1 MKSGFCESENQIGSE
16 SLQVSEVSHK
26 SWKFAIR
33 SIIKRLPTI
42 CNYKALT
49 YKKTSKPV
57 SLPYISLKVYIN
69 LGILLIANK
78 LLVLDCSDERS
89 LL

>member
-1 MKSGFCESENQIGSE
+1 MKSLIVFDYQKLSF
-16 SLQVSEVSHK
+16 LVSYPFS
-26 SWKFAIR
+26 F
-33 SIIKRLPTI
+33 
-42 CNYKALT
+42 

-69 LGILLIANK
+69 LGMLLIANK